1 MYYNRKPTRLPNYDY
16 STENY
21 YFITICTHNK
31 KCFFGL
37 TGQLS
42 KAGMI
47 ADEHINQIAAHYEQI
62 RVDKYV
68 IMPNHVH
75 MILVIEKDHCANAQQ
90 VIAQYKSGV
99 SREIRKDFPG
109 LRVWQ
114 RSFHDHVIRDQRG
127 YEKIW
132 LYIEGN
138 PQNWSKDCF
147 YTEFT
152 DVII

>member
-1 MYYNRKPTRLPNYDY
+1 
-16 STENY
+16 
-21 YFITICTHNK
+21 
-31 KCFFGL
+31 
-37 TGQLS
+37 
-42 KAGMI
+42 MI

-75 MILVIEKDHCANAQQ
+75 MILIIEKDHCANAQQ

-114 RSFHDHVIRDQRG
+114 RSFHDHVIRDKRD